1 MNGPDTPFGWHAL
14 ATTFVWRPGWLLVGV
29 LLLATYLWAARAA
42 RRRGRAVPTY
52 RIALFVTGVV
62 LLELSVCSAVD
73 AYAMSLFWVHMVQHL
88 MLITVVPAFL
98 VLGRPIGTVVDGLSD
113 EPRARAIA
121 VLGSRPARVLAHPVT
136 GISVYAVVIVAT
148 HLTGFMDRMVM
159 HPWLMTFEQVLY
171 LVAGW
176 LMLTS
181 LIGDEPGRAPASY
194 AARVVGLLV
203 AMVPDTVVGI
213 VLLQASSNPFP
224 MYGAMRPSWAVDP
237 LHDVN
242 IGGALMWAG
251 GDGLMMLLGIGVVLV
266 VISSESRQG
275 DVLGPWLQSARSQHL
290 STSFTSTLGEEQPSD
305 LDPDGEDAHEAYN
318 RMLRR
323 LQDHEGR

>member
-1 MNGPDTPFGWHAL
+1 
-14 ATTFVWRPGWLLVGV
+14 V
-29 LLLATYLWAARAA
+29 LLL
-42 RRRGRAVPTY
+42 
-52 RIALFVTGVV
+52 
-62 LLELSVCSAVD
+62 ELTLCSAID
-73 AYAMSLFWVHMVQHL
+73 AYAMSLFWVHMVEHL

-98 VLGRPIGTVVDGLSD
+98 VLGRPIGTVVDALPD
-113 EPRARAIA
+113 DRRDRAMK
-121 VLGSRPARVLAHPVT
+121 VLGGPVASVLTHPVT
-136 GISVYAVVIVAT
+136 GIGVYAVVIVGT
-148 HLTGFMDRMVM
+148 HLTGFMDRMAM
-159 HPWLMTFEQVLY
+159 HSWVMTFEQVLY
-171 LVAGW
+171 LAAGW

-181 LIGDEPGRAPASY
+181 LIGDEPGRRPASY

-213 VLLQASSNPFP
+213 VLLQASTNPFP
-224 MYGAMRPSWAVDP
+224 MYGAMRPSWAGDP

-242 IGGALMWAG
+242 VGGALMWAG

-266 VISSESRQG
+266 VIASESRQG

-290 STSFTSTLGEEQPSD
+290 SSSLSTTLGEESPAD
-305 LDPDGEDAHEAYN
+305 LDPDSEDAHDAYN